1 MSAIVPFTH
10 EDDIL
15 LIEWHQKYPS
25 DFKAIARDAPRFQN
39 RTESELHDRWE
50 ELTEKLDTDTTD
62 VLDKF
67 KRQASSYGYLQY
79 TYSNEPK
86 LDAPTEDEIIDIYRE
101 FPSLTQQAL
110 SGEARAQSRQTF
122 SDINETS
129 LNWMFD
135 AKSAIDNVRIT
146 LTCLI
151 SDQELRKT
159 MLQEFQQLIFRKGQ
173 RIFAEEFNSHLLQ
186 INERLNPQIGEKET
200 QYLNYIFSKQTDFV
214 RQKADAIKQQ
224 IMSKRLNGPIYSSA
238 FTEIVMIMTMLIEK
252 IVWPVTDKPYLIKLK
267 QDCDIM
273 YISACVTLI
282 NVMDIECE
290 NYYSHFFDVFIT
302 FPKEEEVEMRLIN
315 QHIRAFIVG
324 KKRMR
329 V

>member
-67 KRQASSYGYLQY
+67 RRQASSYGYLQY

-110 SGEARAQSRQTF
+110 SGETQAQSRQTF

-135 AKSAIDNVRIT
+135 AKSA
-146 LTCLI
+146 
-151 SDQELRKT
+151 
-159 MLQEFQQLIFRKGQ
+159 
-173 RIFAEEFNSHLLQ
+173 
-186 INERLNPQIGEKET
+186 
-200 QYLNYIFSKQTDFV
+200 
-214 RQKADAIKQQ
+214 
-224 IMSKRLNGPIYSSA
+224 
-238 FTEIVMIMTMLIEK
+238 
-252 IVWPVTDKPYLIKLK
+252 
-267 QDCDIM
+267 
-273 YISACVTLI
+273 
-282 NVMDIECE
+282 
-290 NYYSHFFDVFIT
+290 
-302 FPKEEEVEMRLIN
+302 
-315 QHIRAFIVG
+315 
-324 KKRMR
+324 
-329 V
+329 